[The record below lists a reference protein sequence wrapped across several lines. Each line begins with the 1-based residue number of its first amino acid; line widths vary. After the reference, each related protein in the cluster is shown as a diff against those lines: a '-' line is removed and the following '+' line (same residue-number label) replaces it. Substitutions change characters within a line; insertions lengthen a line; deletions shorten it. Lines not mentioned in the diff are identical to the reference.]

1 MIRNIIFL
9 FVFYFGLI
17 FLLILFTPS
26 LILPQYVVTLGG
38 KSLGYWTS
46 FCLKYIMGTKI
57 EIKGIENILS
67 NQKYFVASSHQ
78 SIFETFYLQT
88 IFNKPVFIL
97 KKELTR
103 IPLFGWYLK
112 KMGCISIDRNK
123 ISKENLN
130 FSYEVG
136 KVIKNTD
143 KILIIFPQGTRK
155 SFDDRSK
162 FKKGFSRI
170 YNDLNIACLPVAINS
185 GRVWPKHGKLIP
197 NQKITVSILRI
208 LPPGIEQNILINQVE
223 QNIYDELNRISW
235 EN

>member
-9 FVFYFGLI
+9 LVFYFGLI
-17 FLLILFTPS
+17 FLLILFIPS
-26 LILPQYVVTLGG
+26 LILPQHIVTMGG
-38 KSLGYWTS
+38 RFLGYWTS
-46 FCLKYIMGTKI
+46 FCLKYIMLTKI
-57 EIKGIENILS
+57 EIKGIDNISS

-78 SIFETFYLQT
+78 SVFETFFLQT
-88 IFNKPVFIL
+88 IFDNPVFIL

-130 FSYEVG
+130 FSDEVG
-136 KVIKNTD
+136 KVIKNTN

-170 YNDLNIACLPVAINS
+170 YNDLSIACLPVAINS
-185 GRVWPKHGKLIP
+185 GKVWPKRGKLIP
-197 NQKITVSILRI
+197 NQRITVSILNM
-208 LPPGIEQNILINQVE
+208 LPPGIEQNELANQVE
-223 QNIYDELNRISW
+223 QIIYNELDKNS
-235 EN
+235 

>member
-17 FLLILFTPS
+17 FLLIFFIPS
-26 LILPQYVVTLGG
+26 LILPQYIVILGG
-38 KSLGYWTS
+38 KFTGYWTG
-46 FCLKYIMGTKI
+46 FCLKHIMGTKI
-57 EIKGIENILS
+57 EIKGIENISS

-78 SIFETFYLQT
+78 SIFETFFLQT
-88 IFNKPVFIL
+88 IFDKPVFIL
-97 KKELTR
+97 KKELTK

-112 KMGCISIDRNK
+112 KMGCIAIDRNK

-130 FSYEVG
+130 FSDEVG
-136 KVIKNTD
+136 KVIKDTD

-185 GRVWPKHGKLIP
+185 GRVWPKHGKLIS
-197 NQKITVSILRI
+197 NQKITVSILSI
-208 LPPGIEQNILINQVE
+208 IPPGIEQNRLINQVE
-223 QNIYDELNRISW
+223 QNIYDELKKTS
-235 EN
+235 

>member
-38 KSLGYWTS
+38 KYLGIWTG

-57 EIKGIENILS
+57 EIKGIENIS
-67 NQKYFVASSHQ
+67 SKQKYFVASSHQ
-78 SIFETFYLQT
+78 SIFETFFLHT

-97 KKELTR
+97 KKELTK

-130 FSYEVG
+130 FSDEVG
-136 KVIKNTD
+136 KVIKNTN

-185 GRVWPKHGKLIP
+185 GRVWPKRGKLIP
-197 NQKITVSILRI
+197 NQRITVSILNM
-208 LPPGIEQNILINQVE
+208 LPPGIEQNELANQVE
-223 QNIYDELNRISW
+223 QIIYNELDKNS
-235 EN
+235 

>member
-26 LILPQYVVTLGG
+26 LILPQYIVTLGG
-38 KSLGYWTS
+38 KFLGYWTS
-46 FCLKYIMGTKI
+46 FCLKYIMATKI
-57 EIKGIENILS
+57 EVKGTENIIN
-67 NQKYFVASSHQ
+67 NQKYFVVSSHQ
-78 SIFETFYLQT
+78 SIFETFFLQT
-88 IFNKPVFIL
+88 IFNRTVFIL
-97 KKELTR
+97 KKELTK

-112 KMGCISIDRNK
+112 KIGCIAIDRNR

-130 FSYEVG
+130 FSDEVG
-136 KVIKNTD
+136 KVIKDTD

-155 SFDDRSK
+155 SFNDRSK

-197 NQKITVSILRI
+197 NQKITVSILSI
-208 LPPGIEQNILINQVE
+208 FPPGIEQNILINQVE
-223 QNIYDELNRISW
+223 QNIYDELNRIS
-235 EN
+235 

>member
-17 FLLILFTPS
+17 FLLILFIPS

-38 KSLGYWTS
+38 KFLGYWTG

-57 EIKGIENILS
+57 EIKGIENIS
-67 NQKYFVASSHQ
+67 INQKYFVASSHQ
-78 SIFETFYLQT
+78 SIFETFFLHT
-88 IFNKPVFIL
+88 IFDKPVFIL
-97 KKELTR
+97 KKELTK

-130 FSYEVG
+130 FSDEVG
-136 KVIKNTD
+136 KVINNTD

-170 YNDLNIACLPVAINS
+170 YNDLNIACLPIAINS
-185 GRVWPKHGKLIP
+185 GKVWPKNGKLIP
-197 NQKITVSILRI
+197 NQKITVSILSI
-208 LPPGIEQNILINQVE
+208 FPPGIEQNMLTNQVE
-223 QNIYDELNRISW
+223 QNIYDELNKIS
-235 EN
+235 

>member
-78 SIFETFYLQT
+78 SIFETFFLQT

-97 KKELTR
+97 KKELTK

-112 KMGCISIDRNK
+112 KMGCIAIDRNK

-130 FSYEVG
+130 FSDEVG
-136 KVIKNTD
+136 KVIKDTD
-143 KILIIFPQGTRK
+143 KVLIIFPQGTRK

-185 GRVWPKHGKLIP
+185 GRVWPKNGKLIP

-208 LPPGIEQNILINQVE
+208 FPPGIEQNILINQVE
-223 QNIYDELNRISW
+223 RNIYDELNKIS
-235 EN
+235 

>member
-38 KSLGYWTS
+38 KFLGYWTS

-78 SIFETFYLQT
+78 SIFETLYLQT

-223 QNIYDELNRISW
+223 QNIYDELNRIS
-235 EN
+235 